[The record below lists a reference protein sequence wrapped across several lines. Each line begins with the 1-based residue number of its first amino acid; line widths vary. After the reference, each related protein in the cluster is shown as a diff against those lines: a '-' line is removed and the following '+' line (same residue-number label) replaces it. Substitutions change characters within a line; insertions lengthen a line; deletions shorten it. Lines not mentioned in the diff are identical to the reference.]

1 MKVGVFTVILQSMP
15 FEQALDYLAGLGVQT
30 VEIGAGG
37 YCGTAHCQ
45 TEALLASD
53 HAAKGFLNS
62 IRSRGLEI
70 SCLSTHGNPLH
81 PNREIAQEHHAAFE
95 RCLRLANQL
104 EVEVVTTFSGCP
116 GGAAGD
122 QRPNWV
128 TCPWPPDFLEIL
140 DYQWNQVAIP
150 YWQGQLNWRAGTAS
164 KKSRSRCIQV
174 LLFTIPQRYS
184 ASAKRLVRKSARI
197 LTPLILS
204 GRESIRRLRFERC
217 STLSGT
223 CTPRIPAS
231 KTGMFES
238 MEYST
243 ANIIR
248 MKVHLVGKSAP
259 DILSGVVMGA
269 GSGTMPEVITT
280 QYAFAGSLVKA
291 GLVKDIA
298 SEWVAMP
305 PAWQKQFSP
314 WAVKILATDK
324 KLLGIPLTGY
334 ATMVFRS
341 LTVLKKAGIDP
352 AGGIKDWADWRRFDS
367 S

>member
-150 YWQGQLNWRAGTAS
+150 YWQGATQLARRHGV
-164 KKSRSRCIQV
+164 KKIALEMHPGFIV
-174 LLFTIPQRYS
+174 YNPATLL
-184 ASAKRLVRKSARI
+184 
-197 LTPLILS
+197 
-204 GRESIRRLRFERC
+204 RLRE
-217 STLSGT
+217 
-223 CTPRIPAS
+223 A
-231 KTGMFES
+231 
-238 MEYST
+238 
-243 ANIIR
+243 
-248 MKVHLVGKSAP
+248 
-259 DILSGVVMGA
+259 A
-269 GSGTMPEVITT
+269 GSEIGANFDPSHLI
-280 QYAFAGSLVKA
+280 
-291 GLVKDIA
+291 
-298 SEWVAMP
+298 
-305 PAWQKQFSP
+305 WQ
-314 WAVKILATDK
+314 
-324 KLLGIPLTGY
+324 
-334 ATMVFRS
+334 
-341 LTVLKKAGIDP
+341 GIDP
-352 AGGIKDWADWRRFDS
+352 AAAVRALQHAIWHVHAKDTSVQNWNVRINGVLDGKHYQDELNRSWIFRTVGFGTSRQSWCDLISALRMVGYDGALSIEHEDSLMTPREGLEKAIWFLQNIVLNEPKGDVTWA
-367 S
+367 